1 MVRDVFHI
9 GGVFVMNAF
18 GQILQI
24 VLNQVAPLAPVL
36 VDGVGRLLIL
46 LMVLCVWVKRRM
58 LAQVPQGSHHS
69 FLMGPGPV
77 LKGKDKT

>member
-36 VDGVGRLLIL
+36 VDGVGRLLTSAHGTMRL
-46 LMVLCVWVKRRM
+46 G
-58 LAQVPQGSHHS
+58 Q
-69 FLMGPGPV
+69 
-77 LKGKDKT
+77 T